1 MEILLSYF
9 DLNTYLVV
17 LVRLVASVILGG
29 LIGIERASSKH
40 DAGLRTHII
49 VCLGAASVMI
59 VSQLITQQSGSITD
73 ITRLGAQVISGIGF
87 LGAGSILVNR
97 SRVRGLTTAAGLWT
111 TGCLGLVIGAGFLE
125 VALTIVALMMFTI
138 YILRPF
144 SLKIRAS
151 AMTFEVNVNIE
162 KRSLTEY
169 VEEFAKR
176 NFEVMSVKTPGD
188 KAVITIHTDDRGER
202 NEFIREIIS
211 IPGVTGVSEA

>member
-202 NEFIREIIS
+202 NEFIRMIIS

>member
-1 MEILLSYF
+1 MEILFTYF
-9 DLNTYLVV
+9 DLATYLVV

-49 VCLGAASVMI
+49 VCLGAASVM
-59 VSQLITQQSGSITD
+59 VTSQLITQQNGSITD

-125 VALTIVALMMFTI
+125 VAVTIVALMMFTI

-151 AMTFEVNVNIE
+151 AMTFEVNVDIN
-162 KRSLTEY
+162 KRTLTDY

-188 KAVITIHTDDRGER
+188 KAVVTIHTDDRGER

>member
-1 MEILLSYF
+1 MEVALSYINF
-9 DLNTYLVV
+9 DVYLIV
-17 LVRLVASVILGG
+17 LLRLVTAVVLGG

-59 VSQLITQQSGSITD
+59 VSQLISMQNGTITD
-73 ITRLGAQVISGIGF
+73 VTRLGAQVISGIGF
-87 LGAGSILVNR
+87 LGVGSIIVNR

-138 YILRPF
+138 YVLRPL

-151 AMTFEVNVNIE
+151 ALTFDVTVPIGERTV
-162 KRSLTEY
+162 TEY

-176 NFEVMSVKTPGD
+176 HFEIISIKGSSE
-188 KAVITIHTDDRGER
+188 KAVITIHTDMRGER

-211 IPGVTGVSEA
+211 IPGVVGVSEA

>member
-211 IPGVTGVSEA
+211 IRGVTGVSEA

>member
-59 VSQLITQQSGSITD
+59 VSQLITQQSGAITD

>member
-111 TGCLGLVIGAGFLE
+111 TGCLGLVVGAGFLE

-202 NEFIREIIS
+202 NEFIRMIIS